1 MTVSVVGNF
10 CITATNETMA
20 PTGGITCSALG
31 GAVNRHLLRPRLTS
45 ARSSRRL
52 STLGSTVANVQ
63 ISQGNSRDLPAYACR
78 IYVTAFRASI
88 GLWRFV
94 PPHPVVPPL
103 SASCSSGQHFASGFL
118 QIRSHPRHP
127 CLWLTLPLAGCVED
141 FHLQVTSVAT
151 TAKLVALARNAP
163 CLAHPKK
170 SPASAGLFPSAHLLF
185 GKHRIVKHFAQLA
198 LGEVQHHVD
207 SAVERAINHVLI
219 QHPADLRLFNQRTHA
234 LVGL

>member
-127 CLWLTLPLAGCVED
+127 CLWLTLPPCRVCRGLSPPSHQRGHHSQAGCACA
-141 FHLQVTSVAT
+141 QRAMPG
-151 TAKLVALARNAP
+151 A
-163 CLAHPKK
+163 PKK
-170 SPASAGLFPSAHLLF
+170 KPCISRAFSISA
-185 GKHRIVKHFAQLA
+185 FALWQT
-198 LGEVQHHVD
+198 QD
-207 SAVERAINHVLI
+207 RKT
-219 QHPADLRLFNQRTHA
+219 LRTACARRSTA
-234 LVGL
+234 PRR

>member
-1 MTVSVVGNF
+1 MSGSAFVHATDAADVCALSAVILGYRPGPGVTVFSWRIF
-10 CITATNETMA
+10 CVSTFDETLT
-20 PTGGITCSALG
+20 PTGGITCSALDDG
-31 GAVNRHLLRPRLTS
+31 VIRLLLRPRLTS

-88 GLWRFV
+88 GLWRLW
-94 PPHPVVPPL
+94 PPYPAAPPL

-151 TAKLVALARNAP
+151 IAKLVALARNAP
-163 CLAHPKK
+163 CLAHHKKGRPK
-170 SPASAGLFPSAHLLF
+170 SPFFYGQSELSSVFPFVHAAGRPKWSD
-185 GKHRIVKHFAQLA
+185 Q
-198 LGEVQHHVD
+198 Q
-207 SAVERAINHVLI
+207 
-219 QHPADLRLFNQRTHA
+219 QCQR
-234 LVGL
+234 